1 MQPFLKKSSALGA
14 AMLLVTAMI
23 WGSGFVV
30 MKEALDGFPPA
41 LLLSLRFLIS
51 AAVLALFQ
59 LPRLKRMNR
68 RLLGHGVLAGLVIA
82 VCYLVQ
88 TWGLE
93 RTTPGKNAF
102 LTAVYCVL
110 VPFVVWAMG
119 GRKPTKMSVL
129 AGGICLAGIGLIS
142 LDEGW
147 GIGLGDALSLGCG
160 VLFAVQVTLIDR
172 CAKEGDDIVLLT
184 ILQIAAAGVMAW
196 LVALLTGER
205 PGQIS
210 GASWGEVAYLSLIT
224 TALAL
229 LLQNV
234 GQSMTEPSL
243 AAILLSLECV
253 SGALL
258 SVLFYGETITLRLAL
273 GFAAVFAAV
282 VLASR
287 SQSPMTAKKP

>member
-1 MQPFLKKSSALGA
+1 MGPVTLLLCAL
-14 AMLLVTAMI
+14 I

-30 MKEALDGFPPA
+30 MKDALDGFPPA
-41 LLLSLRFLIS
+41 
-51 AAVLALFQ
+51 
-59 LPRLKRMNR
+59 M
-68 RLLGHGVLAGLVIA
+68 LLGIRFTVAAAALCAIFARRFRLMAKKTLWHGLGVGLVLGA
-82 VCYLVQ
+82 AYLVQ
-88 TWGLE
+88 TWGLA

-119 GRKPTKMSVL
+119 GRKPTKMSIL

-196 LVALLTGER
+196 LIALLTGEH
-205 PGQIS
+205 PGQIT
-210 GASWGEVAYLSLIT
+210 GASWSEVAYLSLIT

>member
-1 MQPFLKKSSALGA
+1 MGPVTLLLCAL
-14 AMLLVTAMI
+14 I

-30 MKEALDGFPPA
+30 MKSALDGFPPA
-41 LLLSLRFLIS
+41 
-51 AAVLALFQ
+51 
-59 LPRLKRMNR
+59 M
-68 RLLGHGVLAGLVIA
+68 LLGIRFTMAAAALCAVFARRFRLMTKKTLWHGLGVGLVLGA
-82 VCYLVQ
+82 AYLVQ

-119 GRKPTKMSVL
+119 GRKPTKISIL